1 MKMNEKIQ
9 SAFGHLQTGDVQ
21 QAEHICRDILRVH
34 PDDSDTLYLL
44 GIIYDRIGD
53 YGSAIECIKKS
64 LQFNPANDYACFD
77 LGNIFRKKG
86 RIDEAIIFYQKTVQ
100 LNPSN
105 AGAHYCLAVA
115 FQEKGRFDEALN
127 SYSRV
132 LQINPNH
139 ADTYNNMGS
148 VLQEKGQLDEAVNY
162 YQKALRLKPDLFMA
176 YNNLGNALMERGQF
190 DDAVAH
196 YQKAV
201 GLNPHFA
208 GTYCNLGVAL
218 QNRQEIN
225 AAVSAYQK
233 AIGLD
238 PDYIDAHWNLSHA
251 LLLSGRF
258 REGWKE
264 YEWRLKKEDHIY
276 HGRTFSRQF
285 WDGVSDISGR
295 TVLLHA
301 EQGLGDTIQF
311 IRYAPLVAQRGA
323 RVVVECQKKLK
334 TLLQNVEG
342 IHTVI
347 AYGEQ
352 LPEFDMH
359 CPLLS
364 LPLLFDTTLATIPA
378 AAPYMNADTLSL
390 ERWRAQIQHDN
401 SRRKI
406 GLVWAGNLTNI
417 KGRYRSCPLE
427 TFSPLAGIDDI
438 TFYSLQKGEASH
450 QAKNPPKG
458 MKLLDYTEEIH
469 DFSDTAACMQNLDLI
484 ISVDTAA
491 VHLAGALGRPVWTL
505 LPFNPDWRW
514 MLNREDSP
522 WYPTMRLF
530 RQPSFGEWG
539 PVMARVA
546 DELKNPA
553 RTKEII
559 SKTT

>member
-1 MKMNEKIQ
+1 MNIHEQIQ
-9 SAFGHLQTGDVQ
+9 SAFRHLQTGNVQ
-21 QAEHICRDILRVH
+21 QAEHICRELLTIH
-34 PDDSDTLYLL
+34 PHDSDALYLL

-53 YGSAIECIKKS
+53 YDSAIESIKKS
-64 LQFNPANDYACFD
+64 LQFNPVNDYACFD
-77 LGNIFRKKG
+77 LGNILRKKE
-86 RIDEAIIFYQKTVQ
+86 RTDEAMLFYQKAVQ

-115 FQEKGRFDEALN
+115 LQEKGRFEAALN
-127 SYSRV
+127 SYTKV

-148 VLQEKGQLDEAVNY
+148 VLQETGQLDQAVNCY
-162 YQKALRLKPDLFMA
+162 RKALSINPDLFMA

-201 GLNPHFA
+201 GLNPDFA
-208 GTYCNLGVAL
+208 GGYCNLGVAL
-218 QNRQEIN
+218 QNKQEIN
-225 AAVSAYQK
+225 EAVAAYQK

-238 PDYIDAHWNLSHA
+238 PDYIDAHWNLSLA

-264 YEWRLKKEDHIY
+264 YEWRLKKKDHIY
-276 HGRTFSRQF
+276 YVRKFSHQL

-295 TVLLHA
+295 TILLHA

-323 RVVVECQKKLK
+323 RVVVECQKELK
-334 TLLQNVEG
+334 ALLHNIGGTHDV
-342 IHTVI
+342 V

-364 LPLLFDTTLATIPA
+364 LPLLFDTTLETIPTGL
-378 AAPYMNADTLSL
+378 PYMNADTLSC
-390 ERWRAQIQHDN
+390 ESWKVKVQHDN
-401 SRRKI
+401 SGQKI
-406 GLVWAGNLTNI
+406 GLVWAGNLTNT

-427 TFSPLAGIDDI
+427 TFSPLARIDDI
-438 TFYSLQKGEASH
+438 TFYSLQKGEASEK
-450 QAKNPPKG
+450 AKYPPKG
-458 MKLLDYTEEIH
+458 MKLVDYTEEIH
-469 DFSDTAACMQNLDLI
+469 DFSDTAALMQNLDLI

-491 VHLAGALGRPVWTL
+491 AHLAGALGRPVWTL

-514 MLNREDSP
+514 MLSREDSP

-530 RQPSFGEWG
+530 RQPSFGDWES
-539 PVMARVA
+539 VIARVA
-546 DELKNPA
+546 GELKNSL
-553 RTKEII
+553 
-559 SKTT
+559 SK

>member
-1 MKMNEKIQ
+1 
-9 SAFGHLQTGDVQ
+9 
-21 QAEHICRDILRVH
+21 
-34 PDDSDTLYLL
+34 LL

-53 YGSAIECIKKS
+53 YDSAIECIKKS

-86 RIDEAIIFYQKTVQ
+86 RLDEAIIFYQKTVH

-115 FQEKGRFDEALN
+115 LQEKGSFDDALN
-127 SYSRV
+127 SYRKV

-148 VLQEKGQLDEAVNY
+148 ALQATGQLDEAVNY
-162 YQKALRLKPDLFMA
+162 YRKALRLNPNLFMA
-176 YNNLGNALMERGQF
+176 FNNLGNALMERGQF

-201 GLNPHFA
+201 GINPNFA
-208 GTYCNLGVAL
+208 GAYCNLGVAL
-218 QNRQEIN
+218 QNKQEIN
-225 AAVSAYQK
+225 EAVSAYQK

-238 PDYIDAHWNLSHA
+238 PDYIDAHWNLSLA
-251 LLLSGRF
+251 FLLSGRF

-276 HGRTFSRQF
+276 HERKFTRHL

-295 TVLLHA
+295 TILLHA

-311 IRYAPLVAQRGA
+311 IRYASLVAGRGA
-323 RVVVECQKKLK
+323 RVVVECQKELK
-334 TLLQNVEG
+334 TLLQNVGG
-342 IHTVI
+342 IHNVV

-352 LPEFDMH
+352 LPEFDIH

-364 LPLLFDTTLATIPA
+364 LPLLFDTTLETIPA
-378 AAPYMNADTLSL
+378 GIPYINAGALSR
-390 ERWRAQIQHDN
+390 ERWRVKVQHDN
-401 SRRKI
+401 ARRKI
-406 GLVWAGNLTNI
+406 GLVWAGSPTNTR
-417 KGRYRSCPLE
+417 GRYRSCPLE

-438 TFYSLQKGEASH
+438 TFYSLQKGEASQ

-458 MKLLDYTEEIH
+458 MKLVDYTEEIH
-469 DFSDTAACMQNLDLI
+469 DFSDTAACIRNLDLI
-484 ISVDTAA
+484 ISVDTAVA
-491 VHLAGALGRPVWTL
+491 HLAGAVGRPVWTL

-514 MLNREDSP
+514 MLHREDSP

-530 RQPSFGEWG
+530 RQPSFGDWG
-539 PVMARVA
+539 SVMARVA

-553 RTKEII
+553 GK
-559 SKTT
+559 